1 MTDRKGDRNN
11 HRNER
16 WQRQQRKSDE
26 RVTGSW
32 QLTFRMCDDR
42 YISGSLLIFLLVSPE
57 VPEKAVNRS
66 MAYLP
71 EHPTLIELQKYMD
84 EVCKERGWVK
94 DTYAEKFLLF
104 IEEVGELAKAIR
116 KTAGLY
122 DEKATP
128 KNMELEEE
136 FADVLSYLLDLANY
150 FQIDLEKAFR
160 EKERVNEG
168 RTWE

>member
-1 MTDRKGDRNN
+1 MQNGNTTKLR
-11 HRNER
+11 
-16 WQRQQRKSDE
+16 
-26 RVTGSW
+26 
-32 QLTFRMCDDR
+32 
-42 YISGSLLIFLLVSPE
+42 IF
-57 VPEKAVNRS
+57 

-71 EHPTLIELQKYMD
+71 EHPTLIDLQIYMD

-94 DTYAEKFLLF
+94 DTYSEKFLLF
-104 IEEVGELAKAIR
+104 SEEVGELAKAMR

-122 DEKATP
+122 KEQAKP
-128 KNMELEEE
+128 KNFELEEE

-160 EKERVNEG
+160 EKEQVNEG